1 MALSDSPGGWPL
13 EHPARM
19 QATPHPNR
27 TVSPVGMNPTRQNT
41 PNGQAYL
48 TEIKC
53 VDRLEW
59 KVLRRD
65 EIPNLISSRRD

>member
-1 MALSDSPGGWPL
+1 
-13 EHPARM
+13 
-19 QATPHPNR
+19 
-27 TVSPVGMNPTRQNT
+27 MNPTRQNT
-41 PNGQAYL
+41 PNREAYL